1 MKHLCSSP
9 HVVPSQLV
17 HYSTF
22 ALLAFCVTA
31 LPCLGQDNLGQ
42 QNMGQQSTAQQ
53 TVALDALPPAPSPS
67 DASPAPPDNSR
78 VTMPVGTRIPLVL
91 TRDLN
96 SNDVHAGDQVFAQVS
111 TPVMVG
117 DQVAV
122 PAGTFVRGK
131 VEKLTRNG
139 TRAEL
144 FMQTASLVM
153 GGEVVSLGGPIKI
166 ESEQWTAYPYPAG
179 RAKAAIILAPIIGIA
194 AGLGIG
200 LATDRTHTEVISNTL
215 PPGFPPVP
223 QLPPLTVTH
232 TSHKGLVIG
241 TAVGG
246 AAGIITSFVLLA
258 RSKGFYLEE
267 GTPLDAALTTA
278 VSLTH
283 AQIAEAERHATPVQ
297 VIARPQLGPG
307 NNSPGGFPGAPAGGP
322 ASCTA
327 GQEWC
332 NGDCRDNSAFL
343 NDNNNC
349 GRCGNS
355 CGIGESCFGGSCS
368 CAAGYTSCMG
378 RCVSDS
384 AFISDNNNCGSCGH
398 SCSIGE
404 SCTGGTCMKQP

>member
-1 MKHLCSSP
+1 LF
-9 HVVPSQLV
+9 

-22 ALLAFCVTA
+22 ALLAFCVAA
-31 LPCLGQDNLGQ
+31 LPWLGQENLGQ
-42 QNMGQQSTAQQ
+42 QNMGQQDIGQQSTVQQSTAQQ
-53 TVALDALPPAPSPS
+53 TVALDALPSAPSPS
-67 DASPAPPDNSR
+67 DASPPPPDNAR
-78 VTMPVGTRIPLVL
+78 VTLPVGTRIPLVL

-111 TPVMVG
+111 TPVMTG
-117 DQVAV
+117 DQVAI
-122 PAGTFVRGK
+122 PAGAFVRGK
-131 VEKLTRNG
+131 VDKLERNG
-139 TRAEL
+139 SRGEL
-144 FMQTASLVM
+144 LMQSVSLVV
-153 GGEVVSLGGPIKI
+153 GGGVVSLGGPMRI
-166 ESEQWTAYPYPAG
+166 ESEQWTAYANPAG
-179 RAKAAIILAPIIGIA
+179 RAKTGIILAPIIGIA

-215 PPGFPPVP
+215 PAGFPPTL
-223 QLPPLTVTH
+223 QLPPVTVTH

-241 TAVGG
+241 PAVGG
-246 AAGIITSFVLLA
+246 AAGMITSFVLQA

-267 GTPLDAALTTA
+267 GTPLDATLATA

-283 AQIAEAERHATPVQ
+283 AQIAEAKHNAASVQ
-297 VIARPQLGPG
+297 VVRRPQLGPG
-307 NNSPGGFPGAPAGGP
+307 NNSPGTFPGTPAGGP

-332 NGDCRDNSAFL
+332 MGECKDSSAFL
-343 NDNNNC
+343 NDDNNC

-378 RCVSDS
+378 SCVSDS
-384 AFISDNNNCGSCGH
+384 AFISDNNNCGSCGN